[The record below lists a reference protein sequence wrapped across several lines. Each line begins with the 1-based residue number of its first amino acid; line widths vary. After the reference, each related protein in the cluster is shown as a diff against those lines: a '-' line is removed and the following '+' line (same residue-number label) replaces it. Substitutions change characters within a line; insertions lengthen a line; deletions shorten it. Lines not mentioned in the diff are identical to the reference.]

1 MFGHSGE
8 EINMRVL
15 LSICVALVAV
25 CIVPARADDDAKKA
39 ELKWARGV
47 ADDFLS
53 AMKKGDSKSAA
64 ALLTAEYSK
73 ALAGNKE
80 KKSVAESLERV
91 FGVSGFFF
99 EGAAVTEEFIAPD
112 KDEVQFKGSLVWASG
127 KDLDTVTALTLRVVK
142 EAGRWRV
149 GFVLVGD
156 RMDRPKAKK

>member
-1 MFGHSGE
+1 
-8 EINMRVL
+8 MRVL

-25 CIVPARADDDAKKA
+25 CVVPSRADDDAKKA

-47 ADDFLS
+47 AGDFLS

-73 ALAGNKE
+73 SLAGNRE
-80 KKSVAESLERV
+80 KPSVAESLERV
-91 FGVSGFFF
+91 FGVSGIYFQS
-99 EGAAVTEEFIAPD
+99 AAVSEEFIAPD

-127 KDLDTVTALTLRVVK
+127 TDSDTVTALTLRVVK
-142 EAGRWRV
+142 ETGRWRV

-156 RMDRPKAKK
+156 RTERPKAKK